1 MNNMQPPNAAMEFSE
16 DIIAAASCGILVYEE
31 TGQCVLANAAAAEI
45 VGTTIESLR
54 QQNFRELKSW
64 SESGML
70 ALAETVL
77 ATGEK
82 HKQEFHLQS
91 SFGKEMWI
99 ACKFSQFVRGGRR
112 YLLLV
117 TVNNTKR
124 AEAEQAT
131 AKARNFLA
139 QIINAVGDPIFVK
152 DRNHRMLM
160 LNDAC
165 CQLNR
170 RRPEEMIGKTVREYF
185 PAADAENMLAND
197 EHVFLTGQENINED
211 RVTDS
216 EGGVHTV
223 VTKKTR
229 YIDADGS
236 MFLVGVVRDLT
247 RYKQMEMALQES
259 QALYQSL
266 LRNLPCDVFRKD
278 AAGRYVFVNP
288 RFCEHNGLTP
298 EQILGKTPAELTEYL
313 RGENV
318 NLTTDEL
325 SLKIVAERELLGAQ
339 GSDNHRHIMATG
351 ETITVDEVFTAKN
364 GAKKYFQVIKSPV
377 TDETGKIIG
386 TQGIQFDITV
396 RKQAELAV
404 RESEDRYRM
413 LFNSGQDAMYV
424 HEPSDASGRAGRFV
438 EVNEVACQLLGYA
451 REELLQL
458 TPDDIAATDAGEDIR
473 AVRAKLKAEGHAIWE
488 AAHIAKNGRRIPVE
502 VHAHLFELNGKP
514 MVLGD
519 VRDITQRLQAQ
530 DELRKLSRAVDQSP
544 VSIIITDSQARIEY
558 VNPKFVEMTGY
569 TLAEVAGKPP
579 LFMHSGEAVFGHES
593 VHKKLWATITAGRE
607 WKGEF
612 QNKRKCGAAFWE
624 SVSIS
629 PIKAA
634 NGAITHFVILKEDI
648 TKHKQLEGEF
658 RQAQKMEAFGSLS
671 AGVAHDFNNIL
682 TAILCNVE
690 LIQGDSDLNAN
701 QQEALGE
708 IKTAG
713 ERAANLTRQ
722 LLLFSRQK
730 PMQTKLVQVNDVV
743 ENMGKMLR
751 RLIGE
756 HIQLKTQYCAGD
768 TPVIADPSMLE
779 QVLLNLTVN
788 SRDAM
793 ADGGEL
799 TIATETMTVTEAT
812 GRRRCGHFVRFSV
825 SDTGSGISPEDMEH
839 IFEPFFTT
847 KEVGKGTGLGLA
859 TVFGIVEQH
868 KGWIEVET
876 TVGSGTTF
884 HIFLPRHEVAADT
897 DFIQKPKSQVQGGT
911 ETILLVEDEPALRKL
926 ARTVLTRLGYKVYEA
941 SSALA
946 AIEVWQEHQAEIAL
960 LFTDMVMPGKI
971 TGLELSKRLVKAKP
985 GLKVVYT
992 SGYTDEMLKEGSELR
1007 HSPNFLE
1014 KPYGTEVL
1022 SRKIRAALD
1031 N

>member
-1 MNNMQPPNAAMEFSE
+1 MGFSE

-31 TGQCVLANAAAAEI
+31 AGQCLLANPAAAEV
-45 VGTTIESLR
+45 VGTTVENVR
-54 QQNFRELKSW
+54 QQNFRELESW
-64 SESGML
+64 RESGML
-70 ALAETVL
+70 ALAEKAL

-82 HKQEFHLQS
+82 QKQEFHTRS
-91 SFGKEMWI
+91 SYGKEFWI
-99 ACKFSQFVRGGRR
+99 SCKFSVFERAGRR

-117 TVNNTKR
+117 TIDNTKR
-124 AEAEQAT
+124 AEAERAT
-131 AKARNFLA
+131 DKARNFLT

-160 LNDAC
+160 LNEAC

-170 RRPEEMIGKTVREYF
+170 RRPEEMIGKTVRDYF
-185 PAADAENMLAND
+185 PAEDAERMLAYD
-197 EHVFLTGQENINED
+197 EKVFLTGQESINED

-216 EGGVHTV
+216 EGGWHIV

-229 YIDADGS
+229 YVDADGN

-247 RYKQMEMALQES
+247 GHKQMEKALRES
-259 QALYQSL
+259 DALYQSL
-266 LRNLPCDVFRKD
+266 VRNLPCDIFRKD
-278 AAGRYVFVNP
+278 ATGRYVYVNP
-288 RFCEHNGLTP
+288 HFCEHNEVTP
-298 EQILGKTPAELTEYL
+298 DEILGKTPGELTQYL
-313 RGENV
+313 QGK
-318 NLTTDEL
+318 TTGRMPDEL
-325 SLKIVAERELLGAQ
+325 TQKVAEERHHLGNQ
-339 GSDNHRHIMATG
+339 GSENHQHIMATG
-351 ETITVDEVFTAKN
+351 ESVVVDEVMTLKD
-364 GAKKYFQVIKSPV
+364 GTTKYFQVIKSPV
-377 TDETGKIIG
+377 VDQAGKIIG
-386 TQGIQFDITV
+386 SQGIQFDITV
-396 RKQAELAV
+396 RKQAELAL
-404 RESEDRYRM
+404 RQSEDRYRM
-413 LFNSGQDAMYV
+413 LFNSGQNAMYV
-424 HEPSDASGRAGRFV
+424 HEPAPAGGRAGKFI
-438 EVNEVACQLLGYA
+438 EVNQIACQLLGYT
-451 REELLQL
+451 REELLQM
-458 TPDDIAATDAGEDIR
+458 TPDDIAGPGN
-473 AVRAKLKAEGHAIWE
+473 AVESIRAKLLAEKHALWE
-488 AAHIAKNGRRIPVE
+488 GAHIAKDGRRIPVE
-502 VHAHLFELNGKP
+502 IHAHLFELNGKT
-514 MVLGD
+514 MVLAD
-519 VRDITQRLQAQ
+519 VSDITGRLQAEDQ
-530 DELRKLSRAVDQSP
+530 LRKLSRAVEQSP
-544 VSIIITDSQARIEY
+544 VSIIITDDQARIEY

-569 TLAEVAGKPP
+569 SVAEVVGKPP
-579 LFMHSGEAVFGHES
+579 LFLQSGEAVFGHDS
-593 VHKKLWATITAGRE
+593 ARKKLWATISAGRE
-607 WKGEF
+607 WRGEF
-612 QNKRKCGAAFWE
+612 QNKRKDGGAFWE

-634 NGAITHFVILKEDI
+634 NGNITHFVILKEDI

-690 LIQGDSDLNAN
+690 LMQGEGELSAL
-701 QQEALGE
+701 QEEAVGE

-730 PMQTKLVQVNDVV
+730 PMQTKLVQVNEVV

-756 HIQLKTQYCAGD
+756 HIQLKAQYCAGE
-768 TPVIADPSMLE
+768 TPVIADASMLE

-793 ADGGEL
+793 PKGGEL
-799 TIATETMTVTEAT
+799 TICTEMVTIGEAV
-812 GRRRCGHFVRFSV
+812 GRRRNGRFIRFSV
-825 SDTGSGISPEDMEH
+825 SDTGSGISAQDMEH

-868 KGWIEVET
+868 QGWIEVESEP
-876 TVGSGTTF
+876 GSGTAF
-884 HIFLPRHEVAADT
+884 HIFLPRHEVKADT
-897 DFIQKPKSQVQGGT
+897 EFIPKPKGKVQGGS

-926 ARTVLTRLGYKVYEA
+926 ARTVLTRLGYKVHEA
-941 SSALA
+941 SSAVSA
-946 AIEVWQEHQAEIAL
+946 VEVWQQYREEIAL
-960 LFTDMVMPGKI
+960 LFTDMVMPGKM
-971 TGLELSKRLVKAKP
+971 TGLELSNRLTKEKP

-1022 SRKIRAALD
+1022 LRKIRTALD